1 MILRAI
7 LYIISAS
14 FEDFFIFFLDIREA
28 LEDVSHAQTM
38 RRADTAFVSLSIPI
52 RFSLG
57 FFQWARPN
65 VLYNLYYYPGSLF
78 CDLEGS
84 K

>member
-1 MILRAI
+1 
-7 LYIISAS
+7 
-14 FEDFFIFFLDIREA
+14 
-28 LEDVSHAQTM
+28 M

-65 VLYNLYYYPGSLF
+65 VLYNFYYYPGSLF